1 MKALQETNL
10 TDIPLFARGK
20 VRDVYDLDKHLL
32 IVATDRISAFDCIIP
47 NPIPGK
53 GVILSKISLFWFN
66 MVDDSVP
73 GHLLTADVSQYPAR
87 LQQYADQLEGRS
99 MLVKKAE
106 RIDLEC
112 VVRGYLAGS
121 GYKDYCESG
130 KVCGHEL
137 PEGLQESDRLPEPI
151 FTPSTKADTGHDE
164 NITVEQAAAE
174 FGADVVSELQRL
186 SLAIYE
192 RGRAFA
198 DSRGIIIADTKFE
211 FGWIDGQL
219 TLIDEILSPDS
230 SRFWPRDDYQPGRSQ
245 DSFDK
250 QYVRDYLDTLDWDK
264 KPPAPALPD
273 EIIEGTLAKYREAYR
288 KLVGEDI

>member
-1 MKALQETNL
+1 VKALQETNL

-66 MVDDSVP
+66 MVDDIVP

-288 KLVGEDI
+288 KLVGEEI

>member
-66 MVDDSVP
+66 MVDDIVP

-288 KLVGEDI
+288 KLVGEEI

>member
-66 MVDDSVP
+66 MVDDIVP

-192 RGRAFA
+192 RGRVYA

-288 KLVGEDI
+288 KLVGEEI